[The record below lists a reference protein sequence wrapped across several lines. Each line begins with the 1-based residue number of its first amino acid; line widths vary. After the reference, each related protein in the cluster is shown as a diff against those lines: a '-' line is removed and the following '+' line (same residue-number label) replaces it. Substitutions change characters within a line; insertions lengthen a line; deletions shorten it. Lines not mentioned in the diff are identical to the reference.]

1 LVYLI
6 YNHQIPLVKRI
17 LLVSILLYIY
27 SSLQAQH
34 TISIHHTYY
43 TMQFDTIQS
52 TELLGYYI
60 QTTAHATAQPKIPR
74 KGKFARFYTDSLL
87 KGRVIS
93 YDKQYKSWNK
103 QHPGQSRDRGHINP
117 FTAFNF
123 AEDAALESMYYSNTA
138 PQASYFNEHQ
148 WQAVEQYVLKLSR
161 GSKTQTPVDS
171 IHVWTGVLIDTLHPK
186 KMNDVFEPDSYWKVI
201 SYNRNGQPVTE
212 AWLGIN
218 ESSNRNTDP
227 DAIKVDVF
235 YLKDVIRKYYPRLQ
249 LNF

>member
-1 LVYLI
+1 MKI
-6 YNHQIPLVKRI
+6 IFI
-17 LLVSILLYIY
+17 AFILLYSQY
-27 SSLQAQH
+27 PLQAQH

-60 QTTAHATAQPKIPR
+60 QTTAHATAQPKVPR
-74 KGKFARFYTDSLL
+74 KGKFARFYADPLL
-87 KGRVIS
+87 EGRVIAN
-93 YDKQYKSWNK
+93 DKQYKAWNK
-103 QHPGQSRDRGHINP
+103 QYPDQSRDRGHINP

-161 GSKTQTPVDS
+161 GNKTQPAIDS
-171 IHVWTGVLIDTLHPK
+171 IHVWTGVLIDTLYPK

-201 SYNRNGQPVTE
+201 SYNRNGHPVTE

-227 DAIKVDVF
+227 DAIKVDLF
-235 YLKDVIRKYYPRLQ
+235 SLKELIRKYYPRLY
-249 LNF
+249 LDF